1 MTVFQL
7 NVISYFCVYMY
18 ILDIFLNQIV
28 CNYMY
33 FFTDEEPLV
42 GNAELNYYYY

>member
-1 MTVFQL
+1 MTEFQL

-18 ILDIFLNQIV
+18 ILDIFLNQILV
-28 CNYMY
+28 TICI

-42 GNAELNYYYY
+42 GNAELNYY